1 MGPSYVLQL
10 LWGPTLVHK
19 MVPIYVRSNNCIT
32 LLCTTSQFIT
42 NLKPGLGAY
51 WEICTSGLHGLY
63 LSHHVSM
70 HGTRYFTVRDWDTGT
85 RHNLRIL
92 KTTSLPRTL
101 CSKSTYYSR
110 IMLNAFLY
118 PLFPKLCRYNPPNPK
133 NQPYRAPVLA
143 TIR

>member
-85 RHNLRIL
+85 RHSLRIR
-92 KTTSLPRTL
+92 LPVYL
-101 CSKSTYYSR
+101 GHYAQNLTYYSR
-110 IMLNAFLY
+110 IMLNAFCGY
-118 PLFPKLCRYNPPNPK
+118 PLFPKLCRHNVNPPNPS
-133 NQPYRAPVLA
+133 
-143 TIR
+143 